1 MQAARLRTRV
11 AIERPV
17 YTTGTMGENVES
29 TPTALGSF
37 WVEILAAKGR
47 ELETMQQTWAEARFN
62 VRMRHQPGI
71 TFRRSDRIT
80 WGSRTL
86 DIVDVEDPDQRK
98 RELNLICR
106 EIVA

>member
-1 MQAARLRTRV
+1 MQSARLRTRV
-11 AIERPV
+11 AIQRPT
-17 YTTGTMGENVES
+17 YTTGTMGERVEG
-29 TPTALGSF
+29 TPTAIGSF
-37 WVEILAAKGR
+37 WVEMLALKGR
-47 ELETMQQTWAEARFN
+47 ELETMQQTWAEARFT
-62 VRMRHQPGI
+62 VRMRHQHGV
-71 TFRRSDRIT
+71 TFQRSDRIV